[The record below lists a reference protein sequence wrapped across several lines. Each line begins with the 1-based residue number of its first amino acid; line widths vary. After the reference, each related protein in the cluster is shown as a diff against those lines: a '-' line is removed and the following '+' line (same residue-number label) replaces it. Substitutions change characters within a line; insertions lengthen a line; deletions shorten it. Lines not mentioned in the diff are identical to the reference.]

1 MASARPPV
9 ADKKLGQTSRTS
21 AVGRPRNS
29 ASQSLSTWQY
39 RVPKE
44 SPFAW
49 FVAISLILFTS
60 AAFLSVLIPRGDELP
75 PMIEVDLGIDGVEN
89 EPPPLG
95 DPDAGEGEQQPEL
108 PPEPEPEKPPEMQ
121 QPEPTPE
128 PEPVPEEPVV
138 QQPPE
143 PVPTFVVPEE
153 PKAPEPPPAPKPVVK
168 PVAKPKPTAPVSR
181 PPAAGSGIPGA
192 NTGVR
197 GSPTGQ
203 PGGKGGGRS
212 DFTYVPRP
220 KYDATA
226 RQRGYQ
232 GRGIFLITYQN
243 GRVIGVSTHQST
255 GVPYLDALTIASLKS
270 QCRLKPGTSGSV
282 RYPITWQLK

>member
-1 MASARPPV
+1 M
-9 ADKKLGQTSRTS
+9 G
-21 AVGRPRNS
+21 
-29 ASQSLSTWQY
+29 
-39 RVPKE
+39 
-44 SPFAW
+44 
-49 FVAISLILFTS
+49 ISLVLFICAVLLS
-60 AAFLSVLIPRGDELP
+60 ALIPRGDELP
-75 PMIEVDLGIDGVEN
+75 PMIEVDLGIEGVEN

-95 DPDAGEGEQQPEL
+95 TPDAGAGEQQ
-108 PPEPEPEKPPEMQ
+108 PEPEPEKPEMEQ

-128 PEPVPEEPVV
+128 PEPILEEPVV
-138 QQPPE
+138 QQPE
-143 PVPTFVVPEE
+143 PAPTFVVPEE
-153 PKAPEPPPAPKPVVK
+153 PKAPEPPPAPKPVAK
-168 PVAKPKPTAPVSR
+168 PVAKPKPAAPASR
-181 PPAAGSGIPGA
+181 PPVSGSGIPGA

-212 DFTYVPRP
+212 DFLYVPRP

-255 GVPYLDALTIASLKS
+255 GVPYLDALTVASLKS
-270 QCRLKPGTSGSV
+270 ECRLKPGTSGSV

>member
-9 ADKKLGQTSRTS
+9 TDNKLGQTSRTS
-21 AVGRPRNS
+21 AAGHPRNS
-29 ASQSLSTWQY
+29 ATQSLSTWQY

-49 FVAISLILFTS
+49 FLAISLILFTS
-60 AAFLSVLIPRGDELP
+60 AVLLSVLIPRGDELP
-75 PMIEVDLGIDGVEN
+75 PMIEVDLGIEGVEN

-95 DPDAGEGEQQPEL
+95 DPDAGAGEQPPEPT
-108 PPEPEPEKPPEMQ
+108 PPEPEPEKPEMEQ

-128 PEPVPEEPVV
+128 PEPMPEEPLV
-138 QQPPE
+138 QPPE
-143 PVPTFVVPEE
+143 PAPTFVVPEE
-153 PKAPEPPPAPKPVVK
+153 PKAPEPPPAPKPVTK
-168 PVAKPKPTAPVSR
+168 QVAKPKPAPTAVRPSVS
-181 PPAAGSGIPGA
+181 GNGIPGA

-212 DFTYVPRP
+212 DFLYVPRP

-255 GVPYLDALTIASLKS
+255 GVPYLDALTMASLKS
-270 QCRLKPGTSGSV
+270 ECRLKPGTSGSV